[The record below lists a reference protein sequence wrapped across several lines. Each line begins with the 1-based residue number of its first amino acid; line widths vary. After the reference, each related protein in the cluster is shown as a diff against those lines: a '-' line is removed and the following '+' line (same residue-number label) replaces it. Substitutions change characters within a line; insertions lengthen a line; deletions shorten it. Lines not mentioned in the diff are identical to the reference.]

1 MPRDLADLPFARYLT
16 AFDAE
21 LESDMDYESVHLDN
35 AVFDDADVR
44 GVRFVESAFTGVS
57 FTGGTLRH
65 GRFDDAWLRG
75 VRFIGTNLGQSSW
88 LNSEFVDSA
97 LSGVEL
103 VGGLIRRTRFE
114 GCKFESVNFRT
125 AQLRDVSF
133 VDCVL
138 RDTDFS
144 EATLTRVTFPGS
156 RLDGVTLHGS
166 TLDAVDLRGAATL
179 DLTAGI
185 DSLRG
190 AIVGTVQLL
199 DLAPA
204 FARAAGIIVRDN

>member
-1 MPRDLADLPFARYLT
+1 MPRDLADLPYARYLT

-21 LESDMDYESVHLDN
+21 LESDYDYESVHLDN
-35 AVFDDADVR
+35 AVFDDLEVHGA
-44 GVRFVESAFTGVS
+44 RFTESAFTGVA
-57 FTGGTLRH
+57 FAGGIMQH
-65 GRFDDAWLRG
+65 GRFDDVWLRG
-75 VRFIGTNLGQSSW
+75 VRFVGVNLGQSTW

-103 VGGLIRRTRFE
+103 VGATVRRIRFE

-144 EATLTRVTFPGS
+144 EAALTRVTFPGS

-190 AIVGTVQLL
+190 AIVGTAQLL